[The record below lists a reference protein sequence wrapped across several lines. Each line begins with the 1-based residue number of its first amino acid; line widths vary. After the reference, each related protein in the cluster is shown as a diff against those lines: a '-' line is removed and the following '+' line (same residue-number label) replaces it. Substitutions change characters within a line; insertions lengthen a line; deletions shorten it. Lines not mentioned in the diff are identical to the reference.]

1 MAHEL
6 MDPRK
11 LTLDPSTQQR
21 AGGEP
26 PEKIEEYAGKYKDGV
41 EFPPIEGYSDGEH
54 VYVWDGHIRTQAAI
68 HAKLKEVRVN
78 VRRGDLAKAVLAS
91 LGCNEAHGLP
101 RTAADRHKAIR
112 AALALPGNE
121 RISAG
126 DLAKLCSVSKPLA
139 AEIKKQLKQDEHQ
152 ARQDAAPPASN
163 GDGQQAAPAV
173 EAPKPDVVTVH
184 KKDGSTYEMK
194 TGNIGKGA
202 TGRPPKKGGVKAAIA
217 DQAEKEAAQRE
228 PDEPLK
234 DEAGAVVPEKLASV
248 WDSGARFRAIAKL
261 LDDCRKL
268 PGVRRCRPG
277 LLHDRRGR
285 QGVQPVPQVG
295 LPQRGRLRPAA
306 RGAAGVGVW
315 YT

>member
-152 ARQDAAPPASN
+152 ARQDAAPPAKN
-163 GDGQQAAPAV
+163 
-173 EAPKPDVVTVH
+173 
-184 KKDGSTYEMK
+184 
-194 TGNIGKGA
+194 
-202 TGRPPKKGGVKAAIA
+202 GGVKAAIA

-261 LDDCRKL
+261 LDDCRKEL
-268 PGVRRCRPG
+268 KE
-277 LLHDRRGR
+277 
-285 QGVQPVPQVG
+285 
-295 LPQRGRLRPAA
+295 AA
-306 RGAAGVGVW
+306 E
-315 YT
+315 